1 MNPLQADQR
10 MSDAEEILGYDFKDP
25 RWLWEALQ
33 AAGSP
38 VARVGARSLREGNKQ
53 LAGLGN
59 RIVSVVI
66 VTMSV
71 DDNISIGIL
80 SRKPL
85 FKYRKKGRRPIL
97 TAETGNTNTRVQMCA
112 NNERLARL
120 CDAVG
125 LTRCIVRNPSQQ
137 GVVSQRTKADTLEAV
152 VGAVF
157 KDGGLDAAE
166 EVIEHL
172 GIIDLLVTL
181 QTASI
186 SHTKPVIKMT
196 LDSVLY
202 PVCPRNPL
210 VGCIRRRGR
219 RSTYGA
225 GGDSPCY
232 STNLVGGALLSIR
245 PG

>member
-1 MNPLQADQR
+1 MNSLQADQR
-10 MSDAEEILGYDFKDP
+10 MSDAGEILGYDFKDP

-38 VARVGARSLREGNKQ
+38 VTRVGTRSLREGNKR
-53 LAGLGN
+53 LAGLGD
-59 RIVSVVI
+59 RIISAVI
-66 VTMSV
+66 VMNAV
-71 DDNISIGIL
+71 DDNLSIGD
-80 SRKPL
+80 
-85 FKYRKKGRRPIL
+85 
-97 TAETGNTNTRVQMCA
+97 TNAQIQMCA

-137 GVVSQRTKADTLEAV
+137 GMVSQRTKADTLEAV

-181 QTASI
+181 QTPPTPHVKS
-186 SHTKPVIKMT
+186 VIKIT
-196 LDSVLY
+196 LNSVLY
-202 PVCPRNPL
+202 SPL
-210 VGCIRRRGR
+210 
-219 RSTYGA
+219 RSDIPLG
-225 GGDSPCY
+225 
-232 STNLVGGALLSIR
+232 VV
-245 PG
+245 

>member
-10 MSDAEEILGYDFKDP
+10 MSDAD
-25 RWLWEALQ
+25 WLWEALQ

-38 VARVGARSLREGNKQ
+38 VTRVGTRSLREGNKQ
-53 LAGLGN
+53 LAGLGD
-59 RIVSVVI
+59 RIISVVI
-66 VTMSV
+66 VMTSV
-71 DDNISIGIL
+71 DDNISIG
-80 SRKPL
+80 
-85 FKYRKKGRRPIL
+85 
-97 TAETGNTNTRVQMCA
+97 NTNARIQMCA

-137 GVVSQRTKADTLEAV
+137 GMVSQRTKADTLEAV

-166 EVIEHL
+166 EVIERL
-172 GIIDLLVTL
+172 GIIELLVTL
-181 QTASI
+181 QTLPT
-186 SHTKPVIKMT
+186 SHVKSVIKMT
-196 LDSVLY
+196 LNSVLY
-202 PVCPRNPL
+202 PVCPRNPS

-225 GGDSPCY
+225 GGNGPWY
-232 STNLVGGALLSIR
+232 STDLVDGALLSIR

>member
-1 MNPLQADQR
+1 MNPPQADQR

-38 VARVGARSLREGNKQ
+38 VTRVGTRSLREGNKQ
-53 LAGLGN
+53 LAGLGD
-59 RIVSVVI
+59 RIISVVI

-71 DDNISIGIL
+71 DDNISIGIF
-80 SRKPL
+80 SKRPS
-85 FKYRKKGRRPIL
+85 FKYRKTGRRPIL
-97 TAETGNTNTRVQMCA
+97 TAETGNTNARIQMCA

-137 GVVSQRTKADTLEAV
+137 GMVSQRTKADTLEAV

-181 QTASI
+181 QTPLI
-186 SHTKPVIKMT
+186 SHTKSVIKMT
-196 LDSVLY
+196 LDSVL
-202 PVCPRNPL
+202 
-210 VGCIRRRGR
+210 IRSASGVFRLGAPEASRGGPHIEPGETAFATLPTR
-219 RSTYGA
+219 LA
-225 GGDSPCY
+225 APC
-232 STNLVGGALLSIR
+232 
-245 PG
+245 

>member
-10 MSDAEEILGYDFKDP
+10 MSDAEEILGYNFKDP

-38 VARVGARSLREGNKQ
+38 VTRVGTRSLREGNKQ
-53 LAGLGN
+53 LAGLGD
-59 RIVSVVI
+59 RIISVVI
-66 VTMSV
+66 VMMSV
-71 DDNISIGIL
+71 DDNISIG
-80 SRKPL
+80 
-85 FKYRKKGRRPIL
+85 
-97 TAETGNTNTRVQMCA
+97 NTNARVQMCA

-137 GVVSQRTKADTLEAV
+137 GMVSQRTKADTLEAV

-172 GIIDLLVTL
+172 GIIDLL
-181 QTASI
+181 
-186 SHTKPVIKMT
+186 
-196 LDSVLY
+196 
-202 PVCPRNPL
+202 C
-210 VGCIRRRGR
+210 
-219 RSTYGA
+219 
-225 GGDSPCY
+225 
-232 STNLVGGALLSIR
+232 ALFDLPPESFA
-245 PG
+245 

>member
-38 VARVGARSLREGNKQ
+38 VTRVGTRSLRKGNKQ
-53 LAGLGN
+53 LAGLGD
-59 RIVSVVI
+59 RIISVVI
-66 VTMSV
+66 VMTSV
-71 DDNISIGIL
+71 DDNISIG
-80 SRKPL
+80 
-85 FKYRKKGRRPIL
+85 
-97 TAETGNTNTRVQMCA
+97 NTNARIQMCA

-137 GVVSQRTKADTLEAV
+137 GMVSQRTKADTLEAV

-157 KDGGLDAAE
+157 KDGGLDVAE

-181 QTASI
+181 QTPSI
-186 SHTKPVIKMT
+186 SHTKSVSKMT

-202 PVCPRNPL
+202 LVCPRNPS
-210 VGCIRRRGR
+210 VGCIRRPGR

-232 STNLVGGALLSIR
+232 STDLVGGALLSIR